1 MSSVPLVPFAFDSRY
16 IDGLREKDPE
26 VEAHFVDYFSPI
38 LLRLLRGKVRCAD
51 QARDL
56 RQEVFLRVLTALRAG
71 ARIDKPGQFEGFVIG
86 VGCNVARET
95 YRKQSRTVALS
106 MLEGEPAANL
116 PSAYSL
122 VVAQQ
127 TCAHVRCVLSR
138 LDAGERAVLTS
149 ILMEKKNKDMLCR
162 QLEISRSYLRVLL
175 FRAKRQFIRKHGHS
189 PDNLRR
195 HSKNSAQLAA

>member
-1 MSSVPLVPFAFDSRY
+1 MPSVSFAFDSRY

-26 VEAHFVDYFSPI
+26 VEAHFVDHFNPI

-71 ARIDKPGQFEGFVIG
+71 ARVDKPEQFEGFVIG

-95 YRKQSRTVALS
+95 YRRQSRMVAFS
-106 MLEGEPAANL
+106 MLEDEPADNL

-122 VVAQQ
+122 VEARQVR
-127 TCAHVRCVLSR
+127 AHVRGVLSR

-149 ILMEKKNKDMLCR
+149 ILMEKQNKDVLCR
-162 QLEISRSYLRVLL
+162 KLGISRSYLRVLL
-175 FRAKRQFIRKHGHS
+175 FRAKRQFIRRHGNS

-195 HSKNSAQLAA
+195 HSRNFARLAA